1 MAFFMQRKDSINM
14 TEAEKEKYKAYD
26 RMMRAV
32 PNMKPRYSGIM
43 IPPTPETE
51 LSIRIRDGTAA
62 RDEVLSET
70 FKSIRRKD
78 FKTRLTHYLSESE
91 DTDMSYRNN
100 CHRRAFHSSIHK
112 RDTENYALLSAL
124 YLLTA
129 NYDLWRCTRDYVV
142 DNIICFEQISLQNCT
157 EDQYALYCAAKDLYL
172 GTKHKTF
179 AAICNANSS
188 THLFL
193 FCCIVGLVQ
202 SLHRE
207 IAEIK

>member
-1 MAFFMQRKDSINM
+1 M

-43 IPPTPETE
+43 IPPTPENE

-62 RDEVLSET
+62 RDEVFSET

-78 FKTRLTHYLSESE
+78 FKKRLAKYLSESE
-91 DTDMSYRNN
+91 DTDMSFRNN
-100 CHRRAFHSSIHK
+100 CHRRVFHSAIQK
-112 RDTENYALLSAL
+112 KDTENYALLSAL

-129 NYDLWRCTRDYVV
+129 NYDLWQSTRDYVV

-172 GTKHKTF
+172 GTKHMNIADLSDAKQISPKTF
-179 AAICNANSS
+179 AVICNAM
-188 THLFL
+188 TVRRF
-193 FCCIVGLVQ
+193 GLGALKSMENEVLQ
-202 SLHRE
+202 
-207 IAEIK
+207 K

>member
-1 MAFFMQRKDSINM
+1 
-14 TEAEKEKYKAYD
+14 
-26 RMMRAV
+26 
-32 PNMKPRYSGIM
+32 M
-43 IPPTPETE
+43 I
-51 LSIRIRDGTAA
+51 
-62 RDEVLSET
+62 
-70 FKSIRRKD
+70 
-78 FKTRLTHYLSESE
+78 
-91 DTDMSYRNN
+91 
-100 CHRRAFHSSIHK
+100 
-112 RDTENYALLSAL
+112 YALLSAL

-142 DNIICFEQISLQNCT
+142 DNIICFEQIFLQNCT
-157 EDQYALYCAAKDLYL
+157 EDQYALFCAAKDLYL
-172 GTKHKTF
+172 GTKHMNIADLSDVKQISPKTF